1 MLTHVEIQQDERNA
15 RFDGNTKKRLV
26 VIVERFKSKSSSS
39 RLSERPTELPPAGD
53 SFKFNWMLAY
63 SQNTVDFLIVWKL
76 KKSLQHSVVSSS
88 YLQRQ

>member
-1 MLTHVEIQQDERNA
+1 MIQQDEKNA
-15 RFDGNTKKRLV
+15 RLDDNSQKRLV
-26 VIVERFKSKSSSS
+26 VIVERFKSKFSSS
-39 RLSERPTELPPAGD
+39 RLSEGSTETELPPAGD